1 MKKRAFTTALTAL
14 ALGASLC
21 SAAHAAEP
29 LRVVATFSILA
40 DMVRQVG
47 GDRVAVQALV
57 GPGEDAH
64 VFQPSP
70 AQARQVG
77 QAQLLVANGLGY
89 EGWMARLVQSAGY
102 RGPTVQATN
111 GVRPL
116 NAAPGDDH
124 DHHHGDGDH
133 DHDAHA
139 GHTDPHAW
147 QSAANA
153 QVYVKNIVNGLCA
166 ADAAGCADYR
176 ARGERY
182 TAELRQLD
190 ADIRAAWAP
199 VPAAQRKVITSHAA
213 FGYYGQAYRVRFLAA
228 RGVSTDSEPS
238 AKAVAQLVR
247 LIRTEKVRALFI
259 ENISD
264 PRLMEQLARET
275 GVRASGSLFSDALTK
290 TGGDA
295 DTYVQMMRTNTA
307 RMVAAVK
314 GTS

>member
-1 MKKRAFTTALTAL
+1 MKKRAIVAALSALT
-14 ALGASLC
+14 LGAALC
-21 SAAHAAEP
+21 HPAHAAEP

-47 GDRVAVQALV
+47 GERVEVQALV

-102 RGPTVQATN
+102 RGPTVEATR

-116 NAAPGDDH
+116 DAAGDDH
-124 DHHHGDGDH
+124 DHPHGH
-133 DHDAHA
+133 DHGAA
-139 GHTDPHAW
+139 PADPHAW
-147 QSAANA
+147 QSVANA
-153 QVYVKNIVNGLCA
+153 QVYVKNIVTGLCA
-166 ADAAGCADYR
+166 ADAAGCTDYR

-199 VPAAQRKVITSHAA
+199 IPEAKRKVITSHAA
-213 FGYYGQAYRVRFLAA
+213 FGYYAHAYKVRMLAV
-228 RGVSTDSEPS
+228 RGLSTDSDAA
-238 AKAVAQLVR
+238 AKSVVQLVR
-247 LIRTEKVRALFI
+247 RIRSEGVRALFV
-259 ENISD
+259 ENVSD
-264 PRLMEQLARET
+264 PRLMAQLARET
-275 GVRASGSLFSDALTK
+275 GVRPSGSLYSDALTK

-307 RMVAAVK
+307 RLVAAVQGK
-314 GTS
+314 

>member
-1 MKKRAFTTALTAL
+1 M
-14 ALGASLC
+14 
-21 SAAHAAEP
+21 AHE
-29 LRVVATFSILA
+29 
-40 DMVRQVG
+40 
-47 GDRVAVQALV
+47 
-57 GPGEDAH
+57 
-64 VFQPSP
+64 
-70 AQARQVG
+70 
-77 QAQLLVANGLGY
+77 
-89 EGWMARLVQSAGY
+89 
-102 RGPTVQATN
+102 
-111 GVRPL
+111 
-116 NAAPGDDH
+116 
-124 DHHHGDGDH
+124 HHHGDSD

-213 FGYYGQAYRVRFLAA
+213 FGYYGQAYGVRFLAA

-275 GVRASGSLFSDALTK
+275 GVRPAGKLFADALTPP
-290 TGGDA
+290 GGGA
-295 DTYVQMMRTNTA
+295 ETYVQMMRANTRA
-307 RMVAAVK
+307 MVDAVR
-314 GTS
+314 GGR